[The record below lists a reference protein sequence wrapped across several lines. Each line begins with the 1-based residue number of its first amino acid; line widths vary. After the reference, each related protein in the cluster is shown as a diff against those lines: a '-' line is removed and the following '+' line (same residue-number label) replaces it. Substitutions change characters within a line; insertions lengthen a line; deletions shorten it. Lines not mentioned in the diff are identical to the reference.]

1 MSCIGPLMLLITLML
16 ILILAT
22 SPSQSSREEEVGV
35 WLHRPG
41 HVSAL
46 FKLEKKKKGGGGQKR
61 GVKGQSQPTLPPT
74 KFCSSSVDHL

>member
-46 FKLEKKKKGGGGQKR
+46 FKLGKKKKGRGGAEKR
-61 GVKGQSQPTLPPT
+61 SEG
-74 KFCSSSVDHL
+74 SVTTYHPSH

>member
-1 MSCIGPLMLLITLML
+1 MLLITLML

-46 FKLEKKKKGGGGQKR
+46 FKLGKKKKGEGGSRKEE
-61 GVKGQSQPTLPPT
+61 
-74 KFCSSSVDHL
+74 